1 MCALLIS
8 EFRGTGSVGTMSRLI
23 GVILLFLT
31 AMLVYVPP
39 VQAEN
44 RSMAL
49 DGSWSMCPNPK
60 TRFCISFDTIAS
72 LTTTH
77 ANDVVVLVAQSKRG
91 SNVTSVVD
99 DGGHVWTLRAVT
111 NGRNPIWEYYTI
123 ADSLLSSDR
132 ISVTWTNGHT
142 DAYSAFVVFGVSG
155 ANTHDPWAPR
165 FSVERT
171 GWDGSSVVLSAAGSG
186 DFVIVSTAVNDAP
199 PCFTTTDILP
209 FQNIGE
215 IGWGVY
221 GEADYSITSIGGAK
235 TVSFSCNPYS
245 DPATFLGDALRGPG
259 R

>member
-1 MCALLIS
+1 M
-8 EFRGTGSVGTMSRLI
+8 
-23 GVILLFLT
+23 
-31 AMLVYVPP
+31 AMLVYVP
-39 VQAEN
+39 QAHAG
-44 RSMAL
+44 RPSMAL
-49 DGSWSMCPNPK
+49 DGFWSMCPNPK
-60 TRFCISFDTIAS
+60 TRICLNFDTIAS

-77 ANDVVVLVAQSKRG
+77 ANDVLVLVAQSKG
-91 SNVTSVVD
+91 GGNNLTSVVD
-99 DGGHVWTLRAVT
+99 VGGHVWTLRAII

-123 ADSLLSSDR
+123 ADSPLSSDR

-155 ANTHDPWAPR
+155 ANTHNPWAPR
-165 FSVERT
+165 FPVEMT
-171 GWDGSSVVLSAAGSG
+171 GWDGSSVALSAAGSG

-199 PCFTTTDILP
+199 PCFTTTNILP

-215 IGWGVY
+215 IGGGVY
-221 GEADYSITSIGGAK
+221 GEADYSITSIGEAK